1 MGASFVDLGLLDAGS
16 TSACALTQITP
27 PAPTYESLNIP
38 LRKPQSKVLDNVKTP
53 YELFILSIT
62 SEDYEKLSNLTNLY
76 TQSQRIER
84 PLENQARPWVNTTSS
99 EMKSFIGTT
108 IIDEHG
114 PGSCNC

>member
-1 MGASFVDLGLLDAGS
+1 MVASFVDLGLLDAES

-38 LRKPQSKVLDNVKTP
+38 LRKPQSKVLDNVKTH
-53 YELFILSIT
+53 ELFILFIT
-62 SEDYEKLSNLTNLY
+62 SENYEKLSNLTNLY

-99 EMKSFIGTT
+99 EIKSFIGIT
-108 IIDEHG
+108 IIDERG
-114 PGSCNC
+114 PGSCNG